1 MSFAEAVASG
11 FKNYFNFRGRAS
23 RSEFW
28 YWFLFT
34 ILISIVATTIESVLW
49 PVPVA
54 QDEWLQLQNTLSQP
68 TPITNFLGIALL
80 VPNLSVTARRFHDA
94 GFSAKWLLLQL
105 IPIAYGVF
113 AAIGVISILSSSS
126 GNLLALST
134 EDLMSLVFLVI
145 PIFGLFLAVLV
156 IYLVFAL
163 KPSRSFYDGNKYVE
177 PENPASLQEGTTA

>member
-1 MSFAEAVASG
+1 MTFADAVVSG

-23 RSEFW
+23 RPEFW

-34 ILISIVATTIESVLW
+34 ILISIVATTLEAVLW
-49 PVPVA
+49 PVPTV
-54 QDEWLQLQNTLSQP
+54 QDEWLQLQNSLSQP
-68 TPITNFLGIALL
+68 TPITNFLAIALL

-113 AAIGVISILSSSS
+113 AAIGAISILSTTPD
-126 GNLLALST
+126 LLMLST
-134 EDLMSLVFLVI
+134 EDLMSLVFLIV
-145 PIFGLFLAVLV
+145 PIFGLFLVVMV

-163 KPSRSFYDGNKYVE
+163 KPSRSFYDGNNYVD
-177 PENPASLQEGTTA
+177 PESPASLQEGTTA

>member
-1 MSFAEAVASG
+1 MSFADAVVSG

-34 ILISIVATTIESVLW
+34 ILISIVATTIESILW
-49 PVPVA
+49 PAPMA
-54 QDEWLQLQNTLSQP
+54 QDEWMQLQNAISQP
-68 TPITNFLGIALL
+68 TPLTNVLGIALL

-105 IPIAYGVF
+105 IPIAYAIF
-113 AAIGVISILSSSS
+113 AAIGAISILASSN
-126 GNLLALST
+126 GLLALST
-134 EDLMSLVFLVI
+134 EDLMSLVFLVV

-156 IYLVFAL
+156 IYLIFAL

>member
-1 MSFAEAVASG
+1 MSFADAVVSG
-11 FKNYFNFRGRAS
+11 FRNYFNFRGRAS

-34 ILISIVATTIESVLW
+34 ILISIVATTVESVLW
-49 PVPVA
+49 PVPMA

-68 TPITNFLGIALL
+68 TPITNFLAIALL

-94 GFSAKWLLLQL
+94 GFSAKWLILQL
-105 IPIAYGVF
+105 VPIAYAIF
-113 AAIGVISILSSSS
+113 AAIGAISILSSSN
-126 GNLLALST
+126 GLLALST

-145 PIFGLFLAVLV
+145 PIFGLFLVVMV

>member
-1 MSFAEAVASG
+1 MSFADAVVSG
-11 FKNYFNFRGRAS
+11 FRNYFNFRGRAS

-34 ILISIVATTIESVLW
+34 ILISIVATTIESILW

-54 QDEWLQLQNTLSQP
+54 QDEWLQLQNSLSQP
-68 TPITNFLGIALL
+68 TPITNVLGIALL

-94 GFSAKWLLLQL
+94 GFSAKWLFLQL
-105 IPIAYGVF
+105 IPIAYGIF
-113 AAIGVISILSSSS
+113 AAIGAISILSTS
-126 GNLLALST
+126 GSLLALST

-145 PIFGLFLAVLV
+145 PIFGLFLAVIV

>member
-1 MSFAEAVASG
+1 MSFADAVKSG

-54 QDEWLQLQNTLSQP
+54 QDEWLQLQNSLSQP
-68 TPITNFLGIALL
+68 TPITNLLGIALL

-105 IPIAYGVF
+105 IPIAYGIF
-113 AAIGVISILSSSS
+113 AAIGAISILSSSS
-126 GNLLALST
+126 SLPALST
-134 EDLMSLVFLVI
+134 EDLMSLVFLVV
-145 PIFGLFLAVLV
+145 PIFGLFLAVIV

>member
-1 MSFAEAVASG
+1 
-11 FKNYFNFRGRAS
+11 
-23 RSEFW
+23 
-28 YWFLFT
+28 
-34 ILISIVATTIESVLW
+34 
-49 PVPVA
+49 
-54 QDEWLQLQNTLSQP
+54 
-68 TPITNFLGIALL
+68 LL

-113 AAIGVISILSSSS
+113 AAVGVISILSTS
-126 GNLLALST
+126 GSLLALST
-134 EDLMSLVFLVI
+134 EDLMSLVFLVV
-145 PIFGLFLAVLV
+145 PIFGLFLAVIV